1 MDIQALKID
10 LVQKILNSDQPALL
24 QKVERLFEAEG
35 KDDWW
40 EKLPK
45 EIQDSISQGLKDA
58 EEGNVWTHEQVVQE
72 RREKYG
78 F

>member
-24 QKVERLFEAEG
+24 QKVERLFETGE

-72 RREKYG
+72 TREKYG